1 MEYVVVTYPVDRD
14 VLVDQ
19 EVAGRTG
26 DTLMVEAGH
35 HVFDLGEPH
44 DYSPESVEEVIENT
58 TALSPLVI
66 EAFHPAGTDA

>member
-1 MEYVVVTYPVDRD
+1 MEFVVVSYPVDRD
-14 VLVDQ
+14 VLIDHQ
-19 EVAGRTG
+19 IAGRTG

-44 DYSPESVEEVIENT
+44 DYSPDSVTRTVRNT

-66 EAFHPAGTDA
+66 EAFHPEESDT

>member
-1 MEYVVVTYPVDRD
+1 MEYVVVSYPVERD
-14 VLVDQ
+14 VVIDH

-44 DYSPESVEEVIENT
+44 DYNPDSLVRVVENT

-66 EAFHPAGTDA
+66 EAFHPAETNP